1 MSVNTCILHQSWAH
15 RHTQV
20 KEYVSCTLCS
30 RYFWFLVSFQLL
42 DIFTF
47 ITPVRDAFE
56 STHFLSLTLT
66 WIYPLSWANRRQVGS
81 HLWAWLPGNKEGES
95 KRESECVRKRGTW
108 WQRKNSHVVAKRRG
122 EIWERWFNC
131 LSQIACHSRS
141 TGAALELAEFIMQPK
156 CLKPD
161 FVLCITR
168 LASG

>member
-1 MSVNTCILHQSWAH
+1 M
-15 RHTQV
+15 
-20 KEYVSCTLCS
+20 
-30 RYFWFLVSFQLL
+30 LVVFCAPDTFDFSFQLL

-47 ITPVRDAFE
+47 ITPVRDAFV

-131 LSQIACHSRS
+131 LSQTACHSRS
-141 TGAALELAEFIMQPK
+141 TGDALELEEFIMQARVCPIHNQVSIRLSQLLSLPK
-156 CLKPD
+156 PQ
-161 FVLCITR
+161 
-168 LASG
+168 SGT

>member
-1 MSVNTCILHQSWAH
+1 MLV
-15 RHTQV
+15 V
-20 KEYVSCTLCS
+20 LCAPDT
-30 RYFWFLVSFQLL
+30 FDFSFQLL

-47 ITPVRDAFE
+47 ITLVRDAFV
-56 STHFLSLTLT
+56 STHFLSLSLT

-131 LSQIACHSRS
+131 LSQTACHSWS
-141 TGAALELAEFIMQPK
+141 TGDALELEEFIMQPK
-156 CLKPD
+156 CLKRD
-161 FVLCITR
+161 FVLYITR